1 MFIKRFWKRFVFHF
15 VRVLLA
21 AVLLYWDQRI
31 FLFYAFTLL
40 LAGLE
45 SLDRL
50 RAIVRVFQVQNAV
63 KLAVMME
70 KLQIS
75 PEALESAAERIRNEM
90 YAEVWKSF
98 EDDAVLATHK

>member
-1 MFIKRFWKRFVFHF
+1 MYVKRFWKRFVFHF

-45 SLDRL
+45 SFDRL
-50 RAIVRVFQVQNAV
+50 RAIVRVFQSQNTV
-63 KLAVMME
+63 KLAVMLE
-70 KLQIS
+70 KMQI
-75 PEALESAAERIRNEM
+75 PLEALEGMAEQARTEMSAEE
-90 YAEVWKSF
+90 WKSF
-98 EDDAVLATHK
+98 EDDVVLATRQ